1 MGCPIRIPTDQR
13 LLAAPH
19 GFSQRATSFIA
30 SWCQGIHRMPF
41 SCSPLTIPADRHLA
55 THGSQ
60 RRRNP
65 SLAAPPARH
74 EVSTLHTHTHIPE
87 PDPDGR
93 QPAQTRRLPV
103 RQCHPAR
110 PGTHQILIHTRKDH
124 PRPAPSRASPDTA
137 APQTGSP
144 GPRTRDMTGPSRGNT
159 RRRKRP
165 DATNAQTPAT
175 PTRQRQPMRPR
186 RCGQGDAA
194 PGGWR

>member
-1 MGCPIRIPTDQR
+1 
-13 LLAAPH
+13 LLTPDDPCGPSSRHARKPATEKPLPRRTA
-19 GFSQRATSFIA
+19 GATRSQ
-30 SWCQGIHRMPF
+30 H
-41 SCSPLTIPADRHLA
+41 LTHA
-55 THGSQ
+55 
-60 RRRNP
+60 
-65 SLAAPPARH
+65 
-74 EVSTLHTHTHIPE
+74 HTHIPE

-165 DATNAQTPAT
+165 DATNAQTPQT
-175 PTRQRQPMRPR
+175 PRRRR
-186 RCGQGDAA
+186 RRRRASRCGQGDAA